1 MIPEEITI
9 REFNRNDA
17 KDIVKLHSESSENF
31 EEEEITEDFI
41 LNIANRNDFRLFVI
55 TLRGKV
61 IGFIGV
67 LFHIN
72 VGRAEIGPIC
82 IRSIYR
88 GRGIGTRLLYH
99 AMEFLRQRGIR
110 RVIVRIKSENTRAL
124 MFFKK
129 NGFIEEGYFREY
141 TRRGEDVIQ
150 LRRFIWECCV

>member
-1 MIPEEITI
+1 MIPEKITI

-31 EEEEITEDFI
+31 EEQEITEDFI
-41 LNIANRNDFRLFVI
+41 LNIANRNDFRFFII
-55 TLRGKV
+55 TLSGKV

-67 LFHIN
+67 LFHVN

-82 IRSIYR
+82 IRSIHR
-88 GRGIGTRLLYH
+88 GRGIGTRLLNH

-110 RVIVRIKSENTRAL
+110 RVIVRIKSENTGAL
-124 MFFKK
+124 RFFRK

-141 TRRGEDVIQ
+141 TRKGEDVIQ
-150 LRRFIWECCV
+150 LRRFI